1 MQDTQQQYFDVRT
14 WYDRQMQC
22 TLETESHVICT
33 CITYKLTR
41 CNLIK
46 IEEIQARQHMQHET
60 NYHTVNLEQAPVM
73 VEYGR

>member
-1 MQDTQQQYFDVRT
+1 MQGILDIER
-14 WYDRQMQC
+14 
-22 TLETESHVICT
+22 HVICT
-33 CITYKLTR
+33 CIMYKLSR

-60 NYHTVNLEQAPVM
+60 NYHTVNLEQAPAM